1 MFNIGEND
9 MKNEQG
15 VGIGFILF
23 VVFLVL
29 KLTKVVTWSWW
40 IVTAPLWIPFGIVLV
55 IVIIATVVAIIS
67 EIIKNL

>member
-1 MFNIGEND
+1 MINIGEND

-23 VVFLVL
+23 IVFLVL
-29 KLTKVVTWSWW
+29 KLTKVISWSWW
-40 IVTAPLWIPFGIVLV
+40 LVTAPLWIPFGIALV
-55 IVIIATVVAIIS
+55 IMIIATVVAPLR

>member
-1 MFNIGEND
+1 MIKKGEND

-23 VVFLVL
+23 IVFLVL

-40 IVTAPLWIPFGIVLV
+40 LVTAPLWIPFGIVLV
-55 IVIIATVVAIIS
+55 IVIIATVVAIIN

>member
-1 MFNIGEND
+1 

-29 KLTKVVTWSWW
+29 KLTNVVTWSWW
-40 IVTAPLWIPFGIVLV
+40 LVTAPLWIPLGIALV
-55 IVIIATVVAIIS
+55 IVIIAAVVALIG

>member
-1 MFNIGEND
+1 MINKGEIQ
-9 MKNEQG
+9 MKNEES

-23 VVFLVL
+23 IVFLVL

-40 IVTAPLWIPFGIVLV
+40 LVTAPLWIPFGIVLV
-55 IVIIATVVAIIS
+55 IVIIATVVALIR

>member
-1 MFNIGEND
+1 MINKGEND

-29 KLTKVVTWSWW
+29 KLTKVITWSWW

>member
-1 MFNIGEND
+1 MIKIGEND

-29 KLTKVVTWSWW
+29 KLTNVVTWSWW
-40 IVTAPLWIPFGIVLV
+40 LVTAPLWIPFGIVLV

>member
-1 MFNIGEND
+1 MVNKGEND

-23 VVFLVL
+23 IVFLVL

-40 IVTAPLWIPFGIVLV
+40 LVTAPLWIPFGIALV
-55 IVIIATVVAIIS
+55 IMVIATVVAIIS
-67 EIIKNL
+67 EIIKKL

>member
-1 MFNIGEND
+1 MINKGEIS

-23 VVFLVL
+23 IVFLVL

-67 EIIKNL
+67 EIIKSL

>member
-1 MFNIGEND
+1 MINKGEIQ
-9 MKNEQG
+9 MKNEES

-23 VVFLVL
+23 IVFLVL

-40 IVTAPLWIPFGIVLV
+40 LVTAPLWIPFGIVLV
-55 IVIIATVVAIIS
+55 IVIIVTVVALIR

>member
-1 MFNIGEND
+1 MINKGEIQ

-55 IVIIATVVAIIS
+55 IVIIATVVAIIN

>member
-1 MFNIGEND
+1 MINKGEIQ

-23 VVFLVL
+23 IVFLVL

-55 IVIIATVVAIIS
+55 IVIIATVVAIIN

>member
-1 MFNIGEND
+1 

-29 KLTKVVTWSWW
+29 KLTKVITWSWW

>member
-1 MFNIGEND
+1 MINKGEIQ
-9 MKNEQG
+9 MKNEES

-23 VVFLVL
+23 IVFLVL

-55 IVIIATVVAIIS
+55 IVIIATVVAIIN

>member
-1 MFNIGEND
+1 MINKGEIQ

>member
-1 MFNIGEND
+1 MINIGEND

-23 VVFLVL
+23 IVFLVL

-40 IVTAPLWIPFGIVLV
+40 IVTAPLWIPFGIVLI
-55 IVIIATVVAIIS
+55 IVIIATVVAIIN

>member
-1 MFNIGEND
+1 

-40 IVTAPLWIPFGIVLV
+40 IVTAPLWIPFFFFFFIM
-55 IVIIATVVAIIS
+55 IIATVVALIR
-67 EIIKNL
+67 EII

>member
-1 MFNIGEND
+1 MINKGEIQ

-23 VVFLVL
+23 IVFLVL

-40 IVTAPLWIPFGIVLV
+40 LVTAPLWIPFGIVLV
-55 IVIIATVVAIIS
+55 IVIIATVVTIIR

>member
-1 MFNIGEND
+1 MINKGEIQ

-29 KLTKVVTWSWW
+29 KLTKVITWSWW
-40 IVTAPLWIPFGIVLV
+40 LVTAPLWIPFGIVLV
-55 IVIIATVVAIIS
+55 IVIIATVVAIIR

>member
-1 MFNIGEND
+1 MINKGEIQ

-40 IVTAPLWIPFGIVLV
+40 IVTAPRWIPFGIVLV
-55 IVIIATVVAIIS
+55 IVIIATVVAIIN